1 MSISITPETVEKWG
15 AVGKK
20 IGWFTLIAVSLI
32 AFGMWQFWEM
42 SQRHNALQER
52 YLDSLTGVVEKN
64 TEAFQANAQAL
75 RGLESKLD

>member
-1 MSISITPETVEKWG
+1 MSIEITPETVEKWG

-42 SQRHNALQER
+42 SKRHNTLQER
-52 YLDSLTGVVEKN
+52 YLDSLTNVIDKN
-64 TEAFQANAQAL
+64 TQAFQANTEAL